1 MLAPFSYSQ
10 IIWSTLSGVFIFGT
24 IPGFFTW
31 IGATIVVASG
41 LYVFHRERIIK
52 GPVR

>member
-10 IIWSTLSGVFIFGT
+10 IIWSMLSGIFIFGT
-24 IPGFFTW
+24 IPGFFTGV
-31 IGATIVVASG
+31 GAAIVVASG

-52 GPVR
+52 GQAR